1 MSRYVDADMLI
12 RKYIDTDIEKFSNSD
27 VKIVLENL
35 KQNILKAPSIDIVR
49 CGECKYYIDNMCDCY
64 SLYGDL
70 SGDLIGVSFEPNEDF
85 FCSYGSRSEKP
96 NNSERS
102 SE

>member
-1 MSRYVDADMLI
+1 MRPIDADKLI

-27 VKIVLENL
+27 VIIVLENL

-49 CGECKYYIDNMCDCY
+49 CGECKYTDGEPPIADGRSWCV
-64 SLYGDL
+64 LHG
-70 SGDLIGVSFEPNEDF
+70 SFMYY
-85 FCSYGSRSEKP
+85 CSDG
-96 NNSERS
+96 ERS